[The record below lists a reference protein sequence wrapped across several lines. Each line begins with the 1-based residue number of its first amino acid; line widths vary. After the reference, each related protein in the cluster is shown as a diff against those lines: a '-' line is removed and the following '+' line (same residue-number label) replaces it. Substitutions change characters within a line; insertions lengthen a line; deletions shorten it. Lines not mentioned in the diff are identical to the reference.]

1 MAMELQ
7 YDHAHY
13 RCADLNQAVEFYQKT
28 LDAEIS
34 KRSEQNGRII
44 VTLKIG
50 GTQFC
55 LSPAPDGSACQ
66 TEANAKRLGV
76 YHLAFLVPNLAEAVA
91 ECKRRGAKF
100 TIENFMATPTR
111 QVAFFDAPDGMQV
124 ELMQDL

>member
-1 MAMELQ
+1 MELQ

-13 RCADLNQAVEFYQKT
+13 RCADLNQAVEFYQKM

-34 KRSEQNGRII
+34 KHSEHGGRII
-44 VTLKIG
+44 ATLKIG
-50 GTQFC
+50 DTQFC
-55 LSPAPDGSACQ
+55 LSPAGSDCQ
-66 TEANAKRLGV
+66 VEANAKRLGV
-76 YHLAFLVPNLAEAVA
+76 YHLAFLVPNLAAAVA